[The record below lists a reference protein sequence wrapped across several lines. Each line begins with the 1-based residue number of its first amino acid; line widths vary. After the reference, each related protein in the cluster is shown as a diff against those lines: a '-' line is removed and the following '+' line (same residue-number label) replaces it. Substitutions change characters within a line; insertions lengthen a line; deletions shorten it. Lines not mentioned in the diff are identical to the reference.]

1 MSSEGAQPV
10 AFGPFRLDRQ
20 GRSLTR
26 AGAEISLGR
35 RAFDVLCVLAS
46 AGGEAVSK
54 DALLDQVW
62 PGLTVEENNLQVQV
76 SALRKVLGDGMIAT
90 IPGRGYRLTM
100 AVPGEPSPTPDAATG
115 KPSIA
120 VLPFTNM
127 SGDIEQ
133 EYFADG
139 VADDI
144 ITELARVRSL
154 LVIARNS
161 SFAYKGQAI
170 DVRRIAAELGVRYI
184 LEGSV
189 RRGGGRVRIGAQLI
203 DAETAD
209 HIWAERYDR
218 DITDIFAVQDEIT
231 AAVTGAIRPAI
242 MDAEQRR
249 AMRKPP
255 TSLNAWEAYLR
266 GQWHYRQRAAA
277 DHEQAKQLFQRAIAL
292 DPTFAAPY
300 AGLAHAYLDDGPAF
314 AIRSMEEAAALSAG
328 WARKAIAIDPEDAD
342 ARAMVALAA
351 QASGNADE
359 ARDQVQ
365 LARTSNP
372 NSPTALAI
380 EGHFLLFTGQP
391 AEARRA
397 FTACLRL
404 DPRGPLS
411 AWMTHLTAISYYLE
425 RDYVRSVEAARQAL
439 AVNPNLRTTRRWLA
453 AALGQLGR
461 KEEARAALD
470 KELELHPQLFEWYIR
485 RRPTFHRPED
495 YGHMMDGLRKAGW
508 QGPG

>member
-1 MSSEGAQPV
+1 MPSDGTQPV
-10 AFGPFRLDRQ
+10 AFGPFRLDQQ
-20 GRSLTR
+20 GHSLTR
-26 AGAEISLGR
+26 AGAEVALGR
-35 RAFDVLCVLAS
+35 RAFDVLCVLAA
-46 AGGEAVSK
+46 AGGEPVSK

-62 PGLTVEENNLQVQV
+62 PGLTVEENNLQVQI
-76 SALRKVLGDGMIAT
+76 SALRKVLGDGMIVT

-100 AVPGEPSPTPDAATG
+100 AVPGKQSPTPEAATG

-170 DVRRIAAELGVRYI
+170 DVRQIARELGVRYI

-189 RRGGGRVRIGAQLI
+189 RRSGDRVRIGAQLI
-203 DAETAD
+203 DATTAD

-218 DITDIFAVQDEIT
+218 GVADIFAVQDEIS
-231 AAVTGAIRPAI
+231 AAVTGAIGPAI
-242 MDAEQRR
+242 LDAEQRR
-249 AMRKPP
+249 AVRKPP

-266 GQWHYRQRAAA
+266 GQWHYGQRTAA
-277 DHEQAKQLFQRAIAL
+277 DHEQAKQLFERAIAL
-292 DPTFAAPY
+292 DHAFAAPY
-300 AGLAHAYLDDGPAF
+300 AALARSYLDDGPGF
-314 AIRSMEEAAALSAG
+314 GTRSMEDAATLSAD

-342 ARAMVALAA
+342 ARAMVALTA

-359 ARDQVQ
+359 ARDQAL

-372 NSPTALAI
+372 NSPMAFAI
-380 EGHFLLFTGQP
+380 EGHVLLFTGQP
-391 AEARRA
+391 AEARQA
-397 FTACLRL
+397 FTASIRL

-411 AWMTHLTAISYYLE
+411 TWMAHLTAISYYFE
-425 RDYVRSVEAARQAL
+425 RDYVRSVEAARLIL
-439 AVNPNLRTTRRWLA
+439 ARDPSLRTTRRWLA

-461 KEEARAALD
+461 KDEAQVVLHR
-470 KELELHPQLFEWYIR
+470 ELELSPRLFEWYTR

-495 YGHMMDGLRKAGW
+495 YEHMLDGLRKAGW
-508 QGPG
+508 QG